1 MFHSIPPLAHFID
14 KNHQVLA
21 LKTFEQ
27 LKVMLNSTTEQWIT
41 GPAGSGK
48 TWLLQ
53 EKVKALAEK
62 AHLQRNGEKI
72 LVVCYNVP
80 LSKMLRK
87 AFKDHLTSFLTD
99 DDLESVVDV
108 KTFKSLLYEITGE
121 SDLDEEKKVELAVRL
136 LERGASH
143 FQRYEHIFVDECQD
157 LYGARWPSLFDE
169 LCKKDVGD
177 DDDDGREPSHK
188 WFFYDTNQY
197 LGLSEERYRQN
208 CRNLKKGTKLSKV
221 LRNTG
226 YVYDQCQKYFKSIL
240 QTGEPVKL
248 GHQEQGLPLKW
259 DGSLGN
265 RQVTEID
272 GAKSILSHVNELR
285 KNKVHSKDIC
295 VLVENTDTR
304 DRLTSELKRLG
315 VDCQDAD
322 SLNEANDDKV
332 VVESIRR
339 FKGLEAKVVVLY
351 NPRFF
356 VDKDWNISNVKELL
370 YTAVSR
376 CFCYL
381 IVVTTEEG
389 YKALKSNDGM
399 VVSTVRKRHHTSTLE
414 QSSKG
419 LEVERKSQTQ
429 AFFNEPYGKGNLD
442 TNYESGPPEYA
453 SAKASFKEDDEN
465 EREEATPPSV
475 KVSRLEEEQYR
486 RQHEKSEKSRLPKRP
501 IEVDGSDIFEPGD
514 LYIKDFIRKKVLKPL
529 GDEVD
534 KNLQYIGGCS
544 AFNPAENGR
553 KIVKMIEYDVY
564 CKFRNDLNSVNYTKE
579 LRGLKKDIASCNEKQ
594 QGHERV
600 EDALKQAKSNSAEVH
615 VYFISFFSL
624 TLKDLC
630 SLERLQS
637 RLLQAAN
644 VRFKLR
650 NS

>member
-1 MFHSIPPLAHFID
+1 MFHSIPPLVHFID

-21 LKTFEQ
+21 LKTVEQ
-27 LKVMLNSTTEQWIT
+27 LKVMLNSTTEQWIS

-87 AFKDHLTSFLTD
+87 AFKDHLTSFLKD

-108 KTFKSLLYEITGE
+108 KTFNSLLYEITGE
-121 SDLDEEKKVELAVRL
+121 CDPDGEKMVELAVIL

-143 FQRYEHIFVDECQD
+143 VQRYEHIFVDECQD

-169 LCKKDVGD
+169 LWKKDVGD
-177 DDDDGREPSHK
+177 DDDDGREPSYK

-226 YVYDQCQKYFKSIL
+226 NVYDQCQKYYKSIS

-248 GHQEQGLPLKW
+248 GHQEQGLPIKW
-259 DGSLGN
+259 DGSLAN
-265 RQVTEID
+265 RQVKEIE
-272 GAKSILSHVNELR
+272 GAKSILRHVNELR

-295 VLVENTDTR
+295 VLVENTVTR
-304 DRLTSELKRLG
+304 DGLTRELKLLG
-315 VDCQDAD
+315 VDCQDAER
-322 SLNEANDDKV
+322 LNESNDDKV

-356 VDKDWNISNVKELL
+356 VDKASNVSNVKELL

-381 IVVTTEEG
+381 IVVTTEKG
-389 YKALKSNDGM
+389 YKALKSNDGIM
-399 VVSTVRKRHHTSTLE
+399 EGTVRKRHHTSTLE

-419 LEVERKSQTQ
+419 LEVERKSQMK
-429 AFFNEPYGKGNLD
+429 AFFNEPYGKENLD
-442 TNYESGPPEYA
+442 TNYESGSPEYA

-465 EREEATPPSV
+465 EREEPTPTPV

-501 IEVDGSDIFEPGD
+501 IEIDGSDIFEPGD
-514 LYIKDFIRKKVLKPL
+514 PNIKDFIRKMVLKPL

-553 KIVKMIEYDVY
+553 KIAKMIEYDVY
-564 CKFRNDLNSVNYTKE
+564 CQFRNDLNSVNYTKE
-579 LRGLKKDIASCNEKQ
+579 LRGLKKEIASCNEKQ

-600 EDALKQAKSNSAEVH
+600 KDALKQAKSNSAEVH